1 MAICSDCLHES
12 AATGRTSCQHPRNA
26 REAFDRNMTYR
37 PRTWGIGVN
46 AMKPREEGVEVVE
59 VRSDLQI
66 SDAGITVVP
75 VRELVLFHYHTPVGG
90 KARKWAIARKP
101 CPPEGVVD
109 PFRTG
114 YDWVEAP
121 KNREVA

>member
-1 MAICSDCLHES
+1 MGICSECRRES

-26 REAFDRNMTYR
+26 REAFAQNTTYR
-37 PRTWGIGVN
+37 PHLWGIGVN
-46 AMKPREEGVEVVE
+46 AMKPREDGVELVE
-59 VRSDLQI
+59 VRSDPQI
-66 SDAGITVVP
+66 TDAGIMMSP
-75 VRELVLFHYHTPVGG
+75 VWELVLFHYHTPVGG

-101 CPPEGVVD
+101 CPKEGVAD

-114 YDWVEAP
+114 YDWVGTP

>member
-1 MAICSDCLHES
+1 MA
-12 AATGRTSCQHPRNA
+12 AYPKNA
-26 REAFDRNMTYR
+26 FEAFAQSTTYR

-59 VRSDLQI
+59 VTSDLQMT
-66 SDAGITVVP
+66 SEGIAVAP
-75 VRELVLFHYHTPVGG
+75 KKELVLFHYHTPVGG
-90 KARKWAIARKP
+90 KVRKWAIARKP
-101 CPPEGVVD
+101 CPPEGVAD

>member
-1 MAICSDCLHES
+1 MA
-12 AATGRTSCQHPRNA
+12 AYPKNA
-26 REAFDRNMTYR
+26 YEAFKQNTTYR

-46 AMKPREEGVEVVE
+46 ATKPREEGVEVVGGVYQDGVE
-59 VRSDLQI
+59 I
-66 SDAGITVVP
+66 EP
-75 VRELVLFHYHTPVGG
+75 PEELILFHYHTPTYG

-101 CPPEGVVD
+101 CPPEGVAD

>member
-1 MAICSDCLHES
+1 MTVCTECRARGIASCSCP
-12 AATGRTSCQHPRNA
+12 TNA
-26 REAFDRNMTYR
+26 YEAFEQNTTYC

-101 CPPEGVVD
+101 CPPEGVAD

-114 YDWVEAP
+114 YDWVEVP
-121 KNREVA
+121 KKEVA